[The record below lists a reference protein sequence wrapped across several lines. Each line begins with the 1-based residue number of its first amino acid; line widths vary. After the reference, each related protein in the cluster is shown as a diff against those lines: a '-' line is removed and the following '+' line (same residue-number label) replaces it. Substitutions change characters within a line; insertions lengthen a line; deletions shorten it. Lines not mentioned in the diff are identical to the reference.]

1 MGLKSVTVLIGE
13 NSPMAITARTNVTI
27 QEATNMAIMGLTV
40 EVEERSAVL
49 LVYFLNLI
57 RTN

>member
-1 MGLKSVTVLIGE
+1 
-13 NSPMAITARTNVTI
+13 MAITARTNVTI
-27 QEATNMAIMGLTV
+27 QEVTNMAITGLTV
-40 EVEERSAVL
+40 EVEERSSVL

>member
-1 MGLKSVTVLIGE
+1 
-13 NSPMAITARTNVTI
+13 MAITARTNVTI

>member
-1 MGLKSVTVLIGE
+1 
-13 NSPMAITARTNVTI
+13 MAITARTNVTI
-27 QEATNMAIMGLTV
+27 QEVTNMANTGLTV
-40 EVEERSAVL
+40 EVEERSSVL